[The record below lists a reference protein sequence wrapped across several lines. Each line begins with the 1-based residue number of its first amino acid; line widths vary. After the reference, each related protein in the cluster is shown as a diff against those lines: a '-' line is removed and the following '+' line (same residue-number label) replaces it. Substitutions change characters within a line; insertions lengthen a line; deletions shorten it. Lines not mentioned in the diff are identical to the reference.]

1 MDRQEIAKIRRELQ
15 KTERALGL
23 VEKPKKEVSKNL
35 TPVSLPDKEKYLRER
50 PEAADIPNV
59 IHLPKK
65 QKRSENKW

>member
-23 VEKPKKEVSKNL
+23 VERPKKEVSKNL
-35 TPVSLPDKEKYLRER
+35 TPVSLPDKEKHLRER
-50 PEAADIPNV
+50 PETADIPNV

-65 QKRSENKW
+65 QKRTENKW